1 MLMVSK
7 FYSLKKFK
15 IGQAFILM
23 NSLHV
28 DFPELEKYMVF
39 YCLSKLENN
48 TVGHFLIC

>member
-1 MLMVSK
+1 MVSK

-28 DFPELEKYMVF
+28 DFPEVEKYMVSCCPF
-39 YCLSKLENN
+39 KLENN
-48 TVGHFLIC
+48 IVSHFLIC